1 MRIFIITP
9 TIGRNSLK
17 RCISSVKDQI
27 IIQST
32 HIVVGDGPQ
41 NSWVKDYCENNQTI
55 YYELETH
62 HGKFGTMARNYALDR
77 LFKEFNLSKQD
88 YIMFLDDD
96 NELLMNCLYNI
107 SDTIEKNNFPSI
119 IIQSILYT
127 GKFNTNYFVMPI
139 NDNSIPSNSDWD
151 NLNGIFRSDIIKNV
165 RFTTV
170 YNHDYILALET
181 FSKVKPEEICKVKG
195 VNAIHHVSWD
205 TYDAVYKQL

>member
-139 NDNSIPSNSDWD
+139 NDNSIPSNSD
-151 NLNGIFRSDIIKNV
+151 
-165 RFTTV
+165 
-170 YNHDYILALET
+170 
-181 FSKVKPEEICKVKG
+181 
-195 VNAIHHVSWD
+195 
-205 TYDAVYKQL
+205 